1 MEYVGK
7 TVRRSVVGLRE
18 AREYDARC
26 GAGTYVFGMS
36 ASSGPC
42 TDATSVR
49 ILPHVKKAGTHKIL
63 KSTLGCNAETPGLG
77 MSASSSLCTNA
88 TSVE

>member
-1 MEYVGK
+1 MVEYVG

-18 AREYDARC
+18 ARECDARC

-36 ASSGPC
+36 ASSWPC

-49 ILPHVKKAGTHKIL
+49 ILPHVKKAATHKIL
-63 KSTLGCNAETPGLG
+63 KSTLGCSAETPGLG

>member
-1 MEYVGK
+1 VVEYVG

-18 AREYDARC
+18 ARECDARC

-36 ASSGPC
+36 ASSWPC

-49 ILPHVKKAGTHKIL
+49 ILPHVKKAATHKIL
-63 KSTLGCNAETPGLG
+63 KSTLGCSAETPGLG